1 MMKKKEPILQEF
13 EEGPLR
19 FKPTYK
25 FDRFSETYDTRYH
38 IINIKQTHYFQCMKV
53 ETVSDLHFLRV

>member
-13 EEGPLR
+13 EEGSLC

-25 FDRFSETYDTRYH
+25 FDRFSETYDTRYVH
-38 IINIKQTHYFQCMKV
+38 TRYLTQ
-53 ETVSDLHFLRV
+53 